1 MSELRELARFLSG
14 LRWEDVPEEVRKTVR
29 LLLLDNL
36 GAALGAAK
44 APLPGAVA
52 GVYLPLAGEK
62 GRVSLWGRGT
72 KAPLTTAVFLN
83 ALAGDA
89 LGLDD
94 LHTGSKTHIG
104 VVVIPAAWGLA
115 EQLGCSGEELLLA
128 VVCGYEAMARVGKAL
143 GVSSHRKQGWH
154 ATATAGTFGAAAAC
168 GKLLGLAEEEMTS
181 ALGLAGSQSFGVWA
195 FLGDGTNSKSLN
207 PARAAVSGCEAA
219 LLAKA
224 GMTGPEHILTAPDG
238 GLLTAMTREG
248 DAAQAAKDLGTVWE
262 ILQMDN
268 RPYPCARST
277 HGAVDGALA
286 LRREHRLSPGEID
299 WVWVDTYQVGFQQ
312 CGCGEGSLRPRTPA
326 QAKFSTPY
334 CVACGLLYGEGA
346 SPFHTGMDL
355 KAGGPG
361 IFASDCGNGG
371 QRADGGLSQALGE
384 PGHGGMPGRAA
395 AFGGGHRCFR
405 ECGQSADPGAGA
417 GQGPGAYPGKSRGEG
432 GGHCRGHSGF
442 GSGGHPAGAVT
453 LVGPFIQYICPLGA

>member
-1 MSELRELARFLSG
+1 MGELRTLARFIAG
-14 LRWEDVPEEVRKTVR
+14 LGWEEVPEKVRDTAR

-52 GVYLPLAGEK
+52 EVYLPLAGEK
-62 GRVSLWGRGT
+62 GRVSLWGQGK

-83 ALAGDA
+83 ALRGDA

-104 VVVIPAAWGLA
+104 AVVIPAAWGLA
-115 EQLGCSGEELLLA
+115 EQLGKSGAELLLA
-128 VVCGYEAMARVGKAL
+128 VICGYEAMARVGKAL
-143 GVSSHRKQGWH
+143 GVSSHRKLGWH

-168 GKLLGLAEEEMTS
+168 GKLLGLDEDGMVS

-248 DAAQAAKDLGTVWE
+248 DPSQVDRELGTVWE
-262 ILQMDN
+262 ILRMDN

-286 LRREHRLSPGEID
+286 LRKEHGLDPGEID
-299 WVWVDTYQVGFQQ
+299 WVWVDTYQVGYQQ
-312 CGCGEGSLRPRTPA
+312 CGCGEGSLRPQTPA

-334 CVACGLLYGEGA
+334 CVACALFYGEVGLRHFTPEWVLRPEVRELLPRIAVTEDA
-346 SPFHTGMDL
+346 SLT
-355 KAGGPG
+355 AAYPG
-361 IFASDCGNGG
+361 HWGSRVTVECRDGRRLSAEITDASGSVDNPLTRE
-371 QRADGGLSQALGE
+371 QVRAKALGLIRE
-384 PGHGGMPGRAA
+384 SRGERAEALVEDILALGRAA
-395 AFGGGHRCFR
+395 VLP
-405 ECGQSADPGAGA
+405 E
-417 GQGPGAYPGKSRGEG
+417 
-432 GGHCRGHSGF
+432 
-442 GSGGHPAGAVT
+442 
-453 LVGPFIQYICPLGA
+453 L

>member
-168 GKLLGLAEEEMTS
+168 GKLLGLDEEEMTS

-248 DAAQAAKDLGTVWE
+248 DAAQAAKDLGTAWE

-334 CVACGLLYGEGA
+334 CVACGLLYGEVGL
-346 SPFHTGMDL
+346 PHFTPEWIL
-355 KAGGPG
+355 KPEIREFLPRIAVTED
-361 IFASDCGNGG
+361 S
-371 QRADGGLSQALGE
+371 GLT
-384 PGHGGMPGRAA
+384 
-395 AFGGGHRCFR
+395 
-405 ECGQSADPGAGA
+405 
-417 GQGPGAYPGKSRGEG
+417 GAYPRHWGSRVTVECRDGRRLSVEVTDASGSVDNPLTQEQVQAKALGLIRESHGEK
-432 GGHCRGHSGF
+432 
-442 GSGGHPAGAVT
+442 AEAIAEAILALDQAAT
-453 LVGPFIQYICPLGA
+453 LPEL